1 VKQEAR
7 FFQRLAQGR
16 SEVRVLLTGMGYRN
30 AERVLRSL
38 LESTRPSLVVSAG
51 FAGGL
56 KSGLARGTVL
66 FANTADATLKKALLA
81 AGAEPGQ
88 FHFAKRVV
96 TRAVEKERLYQD
108 TRADAVEMES
118 QTICA
123 VCREHQVSSIAV
135 RVVLD
140 TADED
145 LPLDFNG
152 LLTPDERIDLRKL
165 VQAVIKR
172 PARIPALLRLG
183 KQSEIA
189 ARRLGEVLGQVL
201 LKDME

>member
-1 VKQEAR
+1 VSGKPICAHEALRALVEIPKMSRMNSGPQKVVCFAVKQEAR

-16 SEVRVLLTGMGYRN
+16 SEGRVLLTGMGYRN
-30 AERVLRSL
+30 AARVLRAL
-38 LESTRPSLVVSAG
+38 LESTRPDLVVSAG
-51 FAGGL
+51 FAGGV
-56 KSGLARGTVL
+56 KAGLARGTVL

-123 VCREHQVSSIAV
+123 VCREHQ
-135 RVVLD
+135 
-140 TADED
+140 
-145 LPLDFNG
+145 
-152 LLTPDERIDLRKL
+152 
-165 VQAVIKR
+165 
-172 PARIPALLRLG
+172 
-183 KQSEIA
+183 
-189 ARRLGEVLGQVL
+189 
-201 LKDME
+201 